1 MTSSFQ
7 STAFQPAASPVD
19 TFVAEPSVLPKTNA
33 EELAGILSSVN
44 PALQNYFG
52 AEINEKKQEQEQLG
66 MEKVMQASKPEL
78 QRIINQVK
86 KQDGRKNN
94 GAVKG
99 ISRGQ
104 GRPRKIITD
113 NMTGLI
119 DFAIRKNFG
128 SAEKMWMHIAK
139 EAKAGNPKMWDY
151 LMNYRYG
158 KPKEM
163 QQIDVNTKV
172 NIPDIDFARP
182 KTIDVKPENER
193 IESNTN
199 EQKD

>member
-1 MTSSFQ
+1 MS
-7 STAFQPAASPVD
+7 
-19 TFVAEPSVLPKTNA
+19 
-33 EELAGILSSVN
+33 
-44 PALQNYFG
+44 
-52 AEINEKKQEQEQLG
+52 EI
-66 MEKVMQASKPEL
+66 
-78 QRIINQVK
+78 K

-119 DFAIRKNFG
+119 DFAIKKNFG

-172 NIPDIDFARP
+172 NIPVIDFARP
-182 KTIDVKPENER
+182 KTIDVTPENER
-193 IESNTN
+193 IDSPTN
-199 EQKD
+199 EKKD